1 MFVRYV
7 LLVLPVHRR
16 SFASYYQEHDRE
28 VATRREEIEREWG
41 GQSFDDLPPHIRLYW
56 KDQWYWPPW
65 FFNDTVGFV
74 KIGSD
79 GESSLLAD
87 VYLERRHFPSTAL
100 ERFGRR
106 RGDPDDDGEVVY
118 LASTQRRPVVVD
130 DNASYVAACERLVVD
145 GRQAAR
151 QQGHGLDEAEV
162 WLPGFDLGCYDLARA
177 DRQLRERFPGRTT
190 AR

>member
-7 LLVLPVHRR
+7 LLALPVHRR
-16 SFASYYQEHDRE
+16 SFADYYHAHDQE
-28 VATRREEIEREWG
+28 VAARREEVEREWG
-41 GQSFDDLPPHIRLYW
+41 GQPFDQLPAHIRLYW

-87 VYLERRHFPSTAL
+87 VYLERRYFPPTAL

-106 RGDPDDDGEVVY
+106 GDAADEREVVY
-118 LASTQRRPVVVD
+118 LASTERRPVAVS
-130 DNASYVAACERLVVD
+130 DNSSYVAACEQVVLD
-145 GRQAAR
+145 GRQAVR
-151 QQGHGLDEAEV
+151 LQGHGLGEAEV
-162 WLPGFDLGCYDLARA
+162 WLPGFDLTCYDLARA
-177 DRQLRERFPGRTT
+177 DQQLRERFPDRTSP
-190 AR
+190 R